1 MSKKI
6 AFFDI
11 DGTMV
16 NVPNGLLHPTP
27 ETIRVLNEFK
37 KQGNYIVVATARGVL
52 PDSVKDIKFN
62 GYICNDGHYIVFN
75 DEVLVDDIF
84 TCDEIERQI
93 DIYSK
98 FDGRFMFGGHASS
111 WNSFLDDTLVIE
123 HRKMF
128 SGTSERPQGV
138 VEEFKASDVEAVS
151 CCVLFDSIEKLEA
164 CYEELKDSF
173 IIVPYRTGLI
183 RMDVYRE
190 GFTKGTAC
198 EYLYKKLEIEKEK
211 SYAFG
216 DGINDK
222 EMLELVGH
230 GIAMGNALEEIKQIA
245 DDVTDTVDNDGIA
258 KAFKRYFNI

>member
-16 NVPNGLLHPTP
+16 NVPNGLLHPTK

-37 KQGNYIVVATARGVL
+37 KQGNYIVVATARGAA
-52 PDSVKDIKFN
+52 PESIKDIDFN

-75 DEVLVDDIF
+75 NEILVDDIF
-84 TCDEIERQI
+84 TCDEIQRQI
-93 DIYSK
+93 DTYLK
-98 FDGRFMFGGHASS
+98 FDGHVDT
-111 WNSFLDDTLVIE
+111 WNSFLDDSLVIE
-123 HRKMF
+123 HRQMF
-128 SGTSERPQGV
+128 SGTSERPIGII
-138 VEEFKASDVEAVS
+138 EEFKASDVEAVS

-164 CYEELKDSF
+164 CYDELKDSF
-173 IIVPYRTGLI
+173 TIVPYRTGLI

-198 EYLYKKLEIEKEK
+198 EYLYKKLEIEKEN

-230 GIAMGNALEEIKQIA
+230 GIAMGNGLEEIKKIA
-245 DDVTDTVDNDGIA
+245 HYVTDTVDNDGIA